1 MKLTDK
7 RFWNLRILIVLL
19 ITAFLIAIV
28 VLFKGTLTTDTEK
41 NRGKERTTIQGSI
54 PII

>member
-7 RFWNLRILIVLL
+7 RFWIWRILIVLL

-28 VLFKGTLTTDTEK
+28 VLFKRAFTTEL
-41 NRGKERTTIQGSI
+41 I
-54 PII
+54 PQT

>member
-7 RFWNLRILIVLL
+7 RFWICRILIVLL

-28 VLFKGTLTTDTEK
+28 VYS
-41 NRGKERTTIQGSI
+41 KELLQLI
-54 PII
+54 